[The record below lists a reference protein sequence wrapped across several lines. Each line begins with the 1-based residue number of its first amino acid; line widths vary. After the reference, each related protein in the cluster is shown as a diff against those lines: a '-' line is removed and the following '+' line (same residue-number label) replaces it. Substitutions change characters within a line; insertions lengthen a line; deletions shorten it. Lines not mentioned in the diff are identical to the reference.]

1 MTARVIG
8 PLVLAKDREGRVGY
22 WYFGQE
28 IPYLS
33 AEDRARLEADG
44 LIAPAESPENM
55 PENIPAQ
62 VSASDPVAKPEPA
75 RVTELAVASP
85 TTESGR
91 PWSTATRAVWV
102 DYVVSQGIARDE
114 AEELTKKE
122 LVARVAE

>member
-28 IPYLS
+28 IPWLA

-44 LIAPAESPENM
+44 LIAPAQLVEDLIEVAT
-55 PENIPAQ
+55 EFVATVTDPA
-62 VSASDPVAKPEPA
+62 PA
-75 RVTELAVASP
+75 AP

-102 DYVVSQGIARDE
+102 DYVVSQGIARAD

-122 LVARVAE
+122 LMALVAE